1 MIATDAWH
9 PQLNGV
15 VRTLENV
22 VRVLEKRGHEVII
35 LSHQWEGLKTFGAP
49 GYPEVELVWNVW
61 KIDNI
66 IKEVK
71 PDAIH
76 VATEGPIGLATRN
89 FCYWHKVP
97 ITSSYHTKTPEFLLK
112 VWHIPLGIGYAFMRW
127 LHRDS
132 RTVLVTTKSMMEELD
147 SWTLHSNMKVWTR
160 GADLDLFNPNLAGEK
175 RYNKT
180 MLYVG
185 RVSVEKNLEAFF
197 NLNGPEHFRKV
208 VVGSGPMLEAY
219 QQQYPDVIFVGA
231 KTGIELAKWFADA
244 DVFVFPSKW
253 DTFGVVMIE
262 ANACGTPIAG
272 YPVTGPK
279 DFVINGVNGWLDENL
294 EIAVEKAL
302 TIDRKSC
309 RTYVENN
316 YSWEKC
322 VDIFEQT
329 LVPVTWRWQQLSKE
343 NC

>member
-1 MIATDAWH
+1 
-9 PQLNGV
+9 
-15 VRTLENV
+15 
-22 VRVLEKRGHEVII
+22 
-35 LSHQWEGLKTFGAP
+35 
-49 GYPEVELVWNVW
+49 
-61 KIDNI
+61 
-66 IKEVK
+66 
-71 PDAIH
+71 
-76 VATEGPIGLATRN
+76 
-89 FCYWHKVP
+89 
-97 ITSSYHTKTPEFLLK
+97 
-112 VWHIPLGIGYAFMRW
+112 
-127 LHRDS
+127 
-132 RTVLVTTKSMMEELD
+132 
-147 SWTLHSNMKVWTR
+147 
-160 GADLDLFNPNLAGEK
+160 
-175 RYNKT
+175 
-180 MLYVG
+180 
-185 RVSVEKNLEAFF
+185 
-197 NLNGPEHFRKV
+197 
-208 VVGSGPMLEAY
+208 MLEAY